1 MSANFLLCN
10 RSLSIKH
17 SSHSFSGFCCWQQI
31 KKYFFIKSREP
42 IAECMQLLFVSQLSV
57 LLTNEDSF
65 IQKISASLFICNKN
79 VCLMCVLFANVLRM
93 L

>member
-1 MSANFLLCN
+1 M
-10 RSLSIKH
+10 K
-17 SSHSFSGFCCWQQI
+17 
-31 KKYFFIKSREP
+31 
-42 IAECMQLLFVSQLSV
+42 QLQSVCSYLFVSQLSV

>member
-1 MSANFLLCN
+1 MNKRPASTEIADRREAHINFLDFAVGSC
-10 RSLSIKH
+10 
-17 SSHSFSGFCCWQQI
+17 FCKINCV
-31 KKYFFIKSREP
+31 KSRET